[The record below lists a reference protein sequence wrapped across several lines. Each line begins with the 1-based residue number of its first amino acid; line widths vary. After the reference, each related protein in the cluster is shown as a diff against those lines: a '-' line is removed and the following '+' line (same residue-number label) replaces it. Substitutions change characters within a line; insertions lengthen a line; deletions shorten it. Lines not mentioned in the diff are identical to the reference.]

1 MLNEL
6 PRPVVFAHRGA
17 SSMAPE
23 NTLAAFQLAAD
34 LGADAVELDVKLTAD
49 GVPVVIHDPNVD
61 RTTNGTGRVA
71 DLSFTALR
79 ELDAGSFMS
88 EKFHGEPIPTLEE
101 VFEAVGQRLLINVE
115 LTNYTTPRDGLVE
128 KVVALVKRHS
138 MQERVV
144 FSSFFPGNLNKAAKS
159 LPETPCGLLTLKGWL
174 GWPGR
179 TIGYT
184 RKIYTALHPYQSDVN
199 AHLVRRLHQK
209 GKRVHVW
216 TVNAEAEMKRLH
228 SLGVDGIITDD
239 VQLARNLFGGAT

>member
-1 MLNEL
+1 VLNEL

-17 SSMAPE
+17 SSIAPE

-34 LGADAVELDVKLTAD
+34 LGADAIELDVKLTAD
-49 GVPVVIHDPNVD
+49 EVPVVIHDPNVD
-61 RTTNGTGRVA
+61 RTTNGTGRIA

-115 LTNYTTPRDGLVE
+115 LTNYTTPRDDLVE
-128 KVVALVKRHS
+128 KVVALVKRHN
-138 MQERVV
+138 MQERVI

-159 LPETPCGLLTLKGWL
+159 LPETPCGLLTLKGWP

-184 RKIYTALHPYQSDVN
+184 RKFYAALHPYQTDLN
-199 AHLVRRLHQK
+199 AHLIKRVHQK
-209 GKRVHVW
+209 GKRVNVW
-216 TVNAEAEMKRLH
+216 TVNAEGEMKRLQL
-228 SLGVDGIITDD
+228 LGVDGIITDEI
-239 VQLARNLFGGAT
+239 QLAKNLFGGAT